1 VQNFDVITWPPQSPD
16 LMLMEHVWALVKWK
30 LNEYPTLAR
39 GMVQLWELVQTSFHS
54 ITCEQCQKLYHI
66 MPNRI
71 RVVLASKGGWT
82 IY

>member
-1 VQNFDVITWPPQSPD
+1 MQNFDVITWPPQSPD
-16 LMLMEHVWALVKWK
+16 LNLMEHVWALVKRK
-30 LNEYPTLAR
+30 LNEYPTLAK
-39 GMVQLWELVQTSFHS
+39 GMVQWWERVQTSFHS